1 LFFCPKGLGARLP
14 SGINWPVAWRDGA
27 RGPRFSRLTAGITAP
42 ALGSAGVMDAI
53 TLLKDDHKTVESL
66 FKQFEKAGDRAVK
79 TKRQLVDQMIKE
91 LTTHAYIEETLF
103 YPAARKAAPSTA
115 AHVLESIEEHHV
127 VVWMLSELA
136 GMDPADER
144 FTAKVTVLIENVRHH
159 VKEEEK
165 DWFPQVRKAMGSK
178 ALRQL
183 GDELAAAKSSAPSD
197 PLKNISATA

>member
-1 LFFCPKGLGARLP
+1 
-14 SGINWPVAWRDGA
+14 
-27 RGPRFSRLTAGITAP
+27 
-42 ALGSAGVMDAI
+42 MDAI
-53 TLLKDDHKTVESL
+53 TLLKDDHRTVARL
-66 FKQFEKAGDRAVK
+66 FKEFEKAGDRAFK
-79 TKRQLVDQMIKE
+79 TKRQLVDQMIEE
-91 LTTHAYIEETLF
+91 LTTHAFIEESLF
-103 YPAARKAAPSTA
+103 YPAAQAAAPDTK

-159 VKEEEK
+159 VKEEEQ

-183 GDELAAAKSSAPSD
+183 GEELAAAKSRAPAD
-197 PLKNISATA
+197 PLQNISAKA